1 MNTTIIDKM
10 LKMIECRADS
20 VGYDIDSN
28 ADYVELCQLVTDIT
42 VNDKVPTIEEKQAV
56 GLVLNLLFDALGL
69 DYNKTVTYLI
79 DEYYGRI
86 YIVHL
91 IRRITSK

>member
-28 ADYVELCQLVTDIT
+28 ADYVALCQLVTDIT
-42 VNDKVPTIEEKQAV
+42 VNDKVPTIEEKLEAA
-56 GLVLNLLFDALGL
+56 LTLNLFFDALGL
-69 DYNKTVTYLI
+69 NYNKTIICLV
-79 DEYYGRI
+79 DEYYGANA
-86 YIVHL
+86 
-91 IRRITSK
+91 

>member
-28 ADYVELCQLVTDIT
+28 ADYIALCQLVTDIT
-42 VNDKVPTIEEKQAV
+42 VNDKVPTIEEKLEAA
-56 GLVLNLLFDALGL
+56 LVLNLFFDALGL
-69 DYNKTVTYLI
+69 NYNKTIICLV
-79 DEYYGRI
+79 DEYYG
-86 YIVHL
+86 
-91 IRRITSK
+91 TNA